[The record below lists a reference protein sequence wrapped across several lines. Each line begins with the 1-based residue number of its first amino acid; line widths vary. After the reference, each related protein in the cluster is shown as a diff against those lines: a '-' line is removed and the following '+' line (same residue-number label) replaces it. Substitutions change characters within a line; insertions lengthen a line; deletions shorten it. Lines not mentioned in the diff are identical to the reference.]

1 MISHVTLSAI
11 DLDYTVC
18 SVFSTFRSGFK
29 AQLAVNEGI
38 VLITEK
44 RKLVNSVKPL
54 LLLLSGEAEL
64 GNKRFSVNTVS
75 IFINKQRLYIIAC
88 ADILGVL
95 FSGLL

>member
-1 MISHVTLSAI
+1 MISHVVLSAI

-29 AQLAVNEGI
+29 AQIGI
-38 VLITEK
+38 KFGIILKTKK
-44 RKLVNSVKPL
+44 RKLVYSVKPL
-54 LLLLSGEAEL
+54 LLLLSGESEL
-64 GNKRFSVNTVS
+64 GNKRFSVNAVS
-75 IFINKQRLYIIAC
+75 IRINKQRLYIIAC